1 MSAQKQLCVQS
12 RSQERLAHVHVTT
25 FTSKHCGWFLTKQ
38 FRAQE
43 GPLCSRRSLFAAA
56 SCGFV
61 ARGSAGL
68 RRRVKSH
75 AALQACC
82 PARKKT
88 PTDSFSLNSGSKGSF
103 LRSHLRS
110 FTA

>member
-61 ARGSAGL
+61 CSWLSRTETS
-68 RRRVKSH
+68 R
-75 AALQACC
+75 
-82 PARKKT
+82 
-88 PTDSFSLNSGSKGSF
+88 
-103 LRSHLRS
+103 
-110 FTA
+110 